1 MRLILFD
8 FLPKKQSNNLDKP
21 KGPTIVLYSCKH
33 KVIGQMDIV
42 ILYVNIVLKHFSYLF
57 FSIRTSIFAN
67 YKTKLFI

>member
-1 MRLILFD
+1 
-8 FLPKKQSNNLDKP
+8 
-21 KGPTIVLYSCKH
+21 
-33 KVIGQMDIV
+33 MDIV